1 MKTKPLNKTQVK
13 LIATIGALGFREP
26 STPETRTNPFSGVT
40 CALSPLACKV
50 YDFVTTQHLV
60 CGRDYTRKDWDNA
73 RYLFCAQWP
82 NEYMDLI
89 D

>member
-1 MKTKPLNKTQVK
+1 MKPLTKTQIK
-13 LIATIGALGFREP
+13 LIATIEKLGFREP
-26 STPETRTNPFSGVT
+26 SAPQPRTNPFSGAT
-40 CALSPLACKV
+40 FTLSPLACKV
-50 YDFVTTQHLV
+50 YDFITTRLV

-73 RYLFCAQWP
+73 RYLFRAQWP